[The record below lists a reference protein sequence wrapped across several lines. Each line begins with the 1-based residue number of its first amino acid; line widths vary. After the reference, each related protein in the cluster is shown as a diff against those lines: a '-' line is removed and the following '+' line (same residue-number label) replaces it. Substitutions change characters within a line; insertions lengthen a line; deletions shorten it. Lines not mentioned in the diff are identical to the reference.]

1 MPASGRVSPRALR
14 ASVPVEPVQTLI
26 LLAVIANLA
35 VMGSVLL
42 PPLLG
47 RRGPLGPGITP
58 IDAGQARVNMAAAV
72 LGDGGLDLLAAAI
85 YRRASPERRLEVHR
99 ALAAEEAAQRGSGAP

>member
-1 MPASGRVSPRALR
+1 M
-14 ASVPVEPVQTLI
+14 PVEPVQTLI

-47 RRGPLGPGITP
+47 RRGALPAGTTP
-58 IDAGQARVNMAAAV
+58 IDPADPRSSE
-72 LGDGGLDLLAAAI
+72 LAAGVPF
-85 YRRASPERRLEVHR
+85 YFLERNPDGSP
-99 ALAAEEAAQRGSGAP
+99 A